1 MLFRSEDGNE
11 VEMREYSDSSAPS
24 MASELIDE
32 EGRALDRDDMDGIS
46 GVNEDNELVD
56 MPEFDEFG
64 SSDDFD
70 DYGDG
75 DM

>member
-1 MLFRSEDGNE
+1 
-11 VEMREYSDSSAPS
+11 
-24 MASELIDE
+24 
-32 EGRALDRDDMDGIS
+32 MDGIS

-64 SSDDFD
+64 SSEDFD